1 MDLFIPFKVIAEEGE
16 GRVGENGGIGLA
28 LLDELL
34 QLVQLRGVHF
44 YSLLDWFCF
53 RCFSFGFLVK
63 GEGKAARLILG

>member
-1 MDLFIPFKVIAEEGE
+1 MDLFIPFEVVAEEGE

-44 YSLLDWFCF
+44 YCI
-53 RCFSFGFLVK
+53 G
-63 GEGKAARLILG
+63 LILLSVLFFRFSSSKEKGKRRD